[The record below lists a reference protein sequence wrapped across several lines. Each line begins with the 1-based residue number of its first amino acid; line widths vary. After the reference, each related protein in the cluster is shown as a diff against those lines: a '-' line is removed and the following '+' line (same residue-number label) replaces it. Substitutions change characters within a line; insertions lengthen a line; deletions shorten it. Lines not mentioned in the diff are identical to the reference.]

1 MPLSEIVNVT
11 IDRQTRAVSTAGFG
25 TLLIA
30 GDTAPHNAYTAGERV
45 RYYSDLDGVAADY
58 PPNVSGSGP
67 SEYYAAAAAFSQSPA
82 PTTVAIAQVSYS
94 DLANE
99 LSAVELSSG
108 DWYGLIT
115 TVRKPVFVKIA
126 AAWVQARRKIY
137 VVADLESDA
146 LTTSTTD
153 LAGELK
159 AHGYD
164 RTALIYLASAA
175 SATWPEAA
183 WLGRQLATVPG
194 AQTWMFKTLAGISA
208 SHLNTT
214 ESKNARDK
222 NVNTYESI
230 GGVSIT
236 REGRMCSGEYIDVMV
251 GMDWLHARLSER
263 IYGVLVNLPKVPYTD
278 AGVAIFEAAIRA
290 QLDQAVSAGVL
301 ASVPPPTVT
310 VPRVRDVAPNDR
322 ANRLLPDL
330 KFNATLAGA
339 VHAVTIRGVV
349 TV

>member
-1 MPLSEIVNVT
+1 MPLSDIVNVT
-11 IDRQTRAVSTAGFG
+11 IDRQTKAVSTAGFG
-25 TLLIA
+25 TMLIA
-30 GDTAPHNAYTAGERV
+30 GSHAPATAGADV
-45 RYYSDLDGVAADY
+45 RYYSDMDGVAVDY
-58 PPNVSGSGP
+58 PDTT
-67 SEYYAAAAAFSQSPA
+67 EEHAAASAAFSQTPA
-82 PTTVAIAQVSYS
+82 PAQVAIAKVDFGALATSLSHLVDVS
-94 DLANE
+94 N
-99 LSAVELSSG
+99 
-108 DWYGLIT
+108 DWYGLMI
-115 TVRKPVFVKIA
+115 TVRKPAIIKLA
-126 AAWVQARRKIY
+126 AAWVQARRKIF
-137 VVADLESDA
+137 VAADVEADA

-153 LAGELK
+153 LAGELMGL
-159 AHGYD
+159 GYD
-164 RTALIYLASAA
+164 RTALIYLSNQAA
-175 SATWPEAA
+175 SAWPEAA

-194 AQTWMFKTLAGISA
+194 AQTWMFKTLAGIAPSVLT
-208 SHLNTT
+208 ST

-251 GMDWLHARLSER
+251 GLDWLHARLSER

-290 QLDQAVSAGVL
+290 QLDQAVTAGVL
-301 ASVPPPTVT
+301 ASVPPPVVT
-310 VPRVRDVAPNDR
+310 VPRVRDVSPSDR